1 MGFAS
6 KPLGSGREAATTA
19 TGLSEDTVAEELTG
33 AEVEMV
39 DADVDTM
46 PTYSL
51 EYSFDARVLSSWPP
65 VLSLSSSTS
74 DSESSS

>member
-1 MGFAS
+1 MGFAN

-19 TGLSEDTVAEELTG
+19 TGLSEDTVAALTV
-33 AEVEMV
+33 AEVV
-39 DADVDTM
+39 DDADVDTM

-51 EYSFDARVLSSWPP
+51 EYSFDARLLSSWPP